1 MKSHTLIPILALIWA
16 SLLIVALVDHYKQ
29 ETMAAEPVAS
39 KEVDVP
45 RTMVEHL
52 NNRVEELN
60 STGRRVCGLYVSRI
74 YGSGVRYS
82 HGIVCIDQGMEIFM
96 TGSGAHGELSEGHY
110 MEFVYPVV
118 NRLNREYAQ
127 KYGW

>member
-1 MKSHTLIPILALIWA
+1 MKAHTLIPIIALIWA
-16 SLLIVALVDHYKQ
+16 ALLILALVDHYGQ
-29 ETMAAEPVAS
+29 ETRAAEPVAAV
-39 KEVDVP
+39 EDEPP
-45 RTMVEHL
+45 RTMVEYL

-82 HGIVCIDQGMEIFM
+82 HGIVCIDQGMEIYM
-96 TGSGAHGELSEGHY
+96 TGSGARGEMSEDHY

-118 NRLNREYAQ
+118 SRLNREYAQ